1 MNLALEREIV
11 TPKSTAGRLFVNGVF
26 ECYTLEDPVREIP
39 GEPVETWKIPGETA
53 VPAGAYE
60 VVVVYSPKH
69 KRAMPLLLNVPG
81 FVGIEI
87 HSGNTAVDT
96 KGCILLGTYR
106 ESADVIR
113 SSRAAFEVLYPK
125 IANART
131 VGEKVLIVITNP
143 PTPLSV

>member
-1 MNLALEREIV
+1 VNLALEREIV
-11 TPKSTAGRLFVNGVF
+11 TTKSTAGRLFVDGMF

-39 GEPVETWKIPGETA
+39 GVPVEAWKIPGETA

-60 VVVVYSPKH
+60 VVIAYSPKH
-69 KRAMPLLLNVPG
+69 KRDMPLLLDVPG

-113 SSRAAFEVLYPK
+113 SSRAAFDALYPK

-131 VGEKVLIVITNP
+131 LGEKVLIVITNP
-143 PTPLSV
+143 PTPPSV